1 MNLSRQW
8 LNDYTSIAATD
19 KEFCDAMTMSGSKVE
34 SFANTGDGIEN
45 VVAGR
50 VTFMSPHPDSD
61 HMWVCKVDAGQSREL
76 TIVTGAQNVSVDDM
90 VPVALDG
97 SVLPG
102 GKEIHTG
109 VLRGVTSE
117 GMLCSLGELGLDTHD
132 YPYAIEDGIF
142 IMQEPCEP
150 GQDIRQVLGLNDT
163 VVEFEITN
171 NRPDCLSVIGLAREA
186 AATFDTPLTLHEPEV
201 QGAGDGDDIRN
212 YLNVEIQEPQ
222 LCPRYTARMVK
233 NIRIEPSPA
242 WLRRRLRAAG
252 IRPINN
258 IVDITNYVMQ
268 EYGQPMH
275 AFDYSCVGGGKII
288 VRKARSG
295 ENLMTLDGNNRNLTT
310 NMLVIADT
318 EKPIGLAG
326 VMGGGNSEIVDETTT
341 IVFESA
347 NFNGTSIRKTA
358 LALGMRTDASSKF
371 EKGLDPEGTIP
382 AVQRACELVEML
394 GAGDVIDGMID
405 VVGQPTV
412 AKTVLLDPERINRLL
427 GTDFTRAYMISVLE
441 KLGFTMDGDQV
452 VVPSWRS
459 DIETYADLAE
469 EVARFY
475 GYDIIEPT
483 MFRGETAQGGWSAK
497 QAFENRVGTLC
508 RAMGF
513 NEILTYSF
521 GSKTAWDKIRLPEDS
536 PLRQALII
544 QNPLGEDRSVMR
556 TTPMPSMLDVLS
568 TNAARRNPVVRFYE
582 LATVYRPL
590 ADSPLA
596 DESVWLT
603 LGEYGGKADFFQL
616 KGCVEA
622 ILKDMRVENVRYAAE
637 HNDPAFHPGRCAQ
650 IVANGQVIGILGQIH
665 PTVCDNY
672 GLESDIFY
680 AQLNVPAMRA
690 LQAPESTYTPLP
702 RFPAVTRDIAL
713 VCAANIPV
721 ADLEDTITAAG
732 GQYLESVELFDVYTG
747 APIPVGCKSVAF
759 SLTLRAADQTLT
771 EEHATQTRDAIL
783 AALAEKHGAV
793 IR

>member
-1 MNLSRQW
+1 
-8 LNDYTSIAATD
+8 
-19 KEFCDAMTMSGSKVE
+19 
-34 SFANTGDGIEN
+34 
-45 VVAGR
+45 
-50 VTFMSPHPDSD
+50 
-61 HMWVCKVDAGQSREL
+61 
-76 TIVTGAQNVSVDDM
+76 
-90 VPVALDG
+90 
-97 SVLPG
+97 
-102 GKEIHTG
+102 
-109 VLRGVTSE
+109 
-117 GMLCSLGELGLDTHD
+117 
-132 YPYAIEDGIF
+132 
-142 IMQEPCEP
+142 
-150 GQDIRQVLGLNDT
+150 
-163 VVEFEITN
+163 
-171 NRPDCLSVIGLAREA
+171 
-186 AATFDTPLTLHEPEV
+186 
-201 QGAGDGDDIRN
+201 
-212 YLNVEIQEPQ
+212 
-222 LCPRYTARMVK
+222 
-233 NIRIEPSPA
+233 
-242 WLRRRLRAAG
+242 
-252 IRPINN
+252 
-258 IVDITNYVMQ
+258 
-268 EYGQPMH
+268 
-275 AFDYSCVGGGKII
+275 
-288 VRKARSG
+288 
-295 ENLMTLDGNNRNLTT
+295 
-310 NMLVIADT
+310 
-318 EKPIGLAG
+318 
-326 VMGGGNSEIVDETTT
+326 
-341 IVFESA
+341 
-347 NFNGTSIRKTA
+347 
-358 LALGMRTDASSKF
+358 MRTDASSKF

-382 AVQRACELVEML
+382 AVQRACELVEL
-394 GAGDVIDGMID
+394 LNAGDVIDGMID
-405 VVGQPTV
+405 VVAQPTV
-412 AKTVLLDPERINRLL
+412 VKTVVLEPERINRLL

-441 KLGFTMDGDQV
+441 KLGFTMDGDNV

-536 PLRQALII
+536 PLRNALII

-582 LATVYRPL
+582 VATVYRPL

-596 DESVWLT
+596 DESAWLT

-622 ILKDMRVENVRYAAE
+622 ILKDMRVENVRYTAVTD
-637 HNDPAFHPGRCAQ
+637 NTAFHPGRCAQ
-650 IVANGQVIGILGQIH
+650 VEADGQVIGILGQIH

-672 GLESDIFY
+672 GLESDTFY
-680 AQLNVPAMRA
+680 AQLSVPVMRA

-713 VCAANIPV
+713 VCDAKIPV
-721 ADLEDTITAAG
+721 ADLEATITAAG
-732 GQYLESVELFDVYTG
+732 GQYLESVALFDVYMG
-747 APIPVGCKSVAF
+747 APIPVGSKSVAF